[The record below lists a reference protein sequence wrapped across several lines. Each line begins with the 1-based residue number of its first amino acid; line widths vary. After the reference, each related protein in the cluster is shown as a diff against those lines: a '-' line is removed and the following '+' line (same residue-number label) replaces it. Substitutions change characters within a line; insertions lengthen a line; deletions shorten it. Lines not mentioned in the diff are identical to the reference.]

1 MNKSAVPKV
10 SFALIGDV
18 QFADREPWAG
28 RVFRESRVLL
38 HETIRELNGKNLDFI
53 VSLGDLGDGL
63 AKSEVPAILEE
74 YAKSAHPVKY
84 VAGNHDFVKNS
95 EEELKRLFGLDD
107 LFYTFKAGGIEFIVL
122 NGLDVSRFA
131 PPGSKRYAQ
140 YEEYKIE
147 HPWRKLREW
156 DGMLSAESRGWL
168 RAKLEQARENHE
180 NVIVISHVPLLN
192 DDCNAYMWDRAEILD
207 ILDEYPNV
215 KAFFAGHYHPGG
227 LRQRVSAMFT
237 TTGLSWRDSVKSRIR
252 K

>member
-28 RVFRESRVLL
+28 RVFREPSVVAVDTKTDEVRESRVLL

-107 LFYTFKAGGIEFIVL
+107 LFYTFKSGGIEFIVL

-168 RAKLEQARENHE
+168 
-180 NVIVISHVPLLN
+180 
-192 DDCNAYMWDRAEILD
+192 
-207 ILDEYPNV
+207 
-215 KAFFAGHYHPGG
+215 
-227 LRQRVSAMFT
+227 
-237 TTGLSWRDSVKSRIR
+237 
-252 K
+252 

>member
-95 EEELKRLFGLDD
+95 EE
-107 LFYTFKAGGIEFIVL
+107 
-122 NGLDVSRFA
+122 
-131 PPGSKRYAQ
+131 
-140 YEEYKIE
+140 
-147 HPWRKLREW
+147 
-156 DGMLSAESRGWL
+156 
-168 RAKLEQARENHE
+168 
-180 NVIVISHVPLLN
+180 
-192 DDCNAYMWDRAEILD
+192 
-207 ILDEYPNV
+207 
-215 KAFFAGHYHPGG
+215 
-227 LRQRVSAMFT
+227 
-237 TTGLSWRDSVKSRIR
+237 
-252 K
+252 